1 MGRKVRTREGFIV
14 DIDTGEVVDDEP
26 LEFSDDIYWGL
37 GSCPDERSVERF
49 LNSVVPG
56 LVAIL
61 KMYLRKELCRS
72 SYNEVEK
79 ALERLWGADAVPI
92 LGSIFR
98 RALREDID
106 VYEARAYDLAG
117 LPGLTTYRCL
127 RKAGYDSED
136 ILKAL
141 DSYSYS
147 EKPGSD
153 LHRYVED
160 LLKEVRNCRKKALV
174 RWISKPLRNSID
186 IEYASRVL
194 KADIKSL
201 GKLSY
206 ITTKISNLGIQIT
219 SSKVDISSRAYEYE
233 KVLEVLAYLGRRLG
247 VEFSKPIPIIATIVI
262 RLPFRIDIDLLANHE
277 NGEIQGSRVKIS
289 RERYTI
295 LAYQTTV
302 NIYAKLG
309 GNIDKIDTVVAE
321 ALPTVCIYIAR
332 E

>member
-1 MGRKVRTREGFIV
+1 MQPF
-14 DIDTGEVVDDEP
+14 
-26 LEFSDDIYWGL
+26 
-37 GSCPDERSVERF
+37 
-49 LNSVVPG
+49 
-56 LVAIL
+56 
-61 KMYLRKELCRS
+61 
-72 SYNEVEK
+72 
-79 ALERLWGADAVPI
+79 
-92 LGSIFR
+92 
-98 RALREDID
+98 
-106 VYEARAYDLAG
+106 
-117 LPGLTTYRCL
+117 
-127 RKAGYDSED
+127 
-136 ILKAL
+136 
-141 DSYSYS
+141 SYS
-147 EKPGSD
+147 EKPSSSD

-160 LLKEVRNCRKKALV
+160 LLKEVRNCRKKAIV

-206 ITTKISNLGIQIT
+206 IITKIGGLGVQIT

-321 ALPTVCIYIAR
+321 ALPMVCIYIAR